1 MSPDEINMHL
11 QECDWSVPPPPVSDL
26 DIEQGLSMLLTN
38 NVQGVID
45 LLAPEKTVHL
55 IKKNSPWLN
64 TEHELLLAKSD
75 ATLRRYVRSGQRHLL
90 KEFFDFSNIA
100 EEKLEMWFYV

>member
-1 MSPDEINMHL
+1 MTQLGMCRVLNPPFEADMIYFLRVTIDLFRPVPPTSSYTFRSYNKMSPDEINMHL

-55 IKKNSPWLN
+55 IKKNSP
-64 TEHELLLAKSD
+64 
-75 ATLRRYVRSGQRHLL
+75 
-90 KEFFDFSNIA
+90 
-100 EEKLEMWFYV
+100 